1 MSDDNL
7 SNWEIMIMLIVVLF
21 IIVVLA
27 VVLCR
32 KQNEYLSNC
41 LQLLYP
47 LISVFSPPTQRSRH
61 SKRNRTRMREE
72 VSGQWGGGFNV
83 TKQLNFN
90 FTGRKHSNINTN
102 G

>member
-1 MSDDNL
+1 
-7 SNWEIMIMLIVVLF
+7 MLIVVLF

-61 SKRNRTRMREE
+61 SKRNRTRIREE
-72 VSGQWGGGFNV
+72 VGWEGGGGGSMSQYLDGSIKF
-83 TKQLNFN
+83 
-90 FTGRKHSNINTN
+90 
-102 G
+102 